1 MISLKQIH
9 NFIGQISDVRG
20 LSESDVENAIL
31 EALASAYKKDKNM
44 KDSIVKAVKGEND
57 EIKFYLVKIV
67 VDDEDVKNGLVH
79 FNPQKQILLSEAKK
93 INPDSKV
100 GEEILFPLE
109 PIESFSRIAA
119 QTAKQIIIQRLR
131 EAEKRS
137 LYNEFKEKENKIV
150 SGVIE
155 KKDANGNVYVNL
167 GKILGVMFKNET
179 IPNEVYRPGQR
190 MRFYVYAVENTP
202 KGVQVF
208 LSRAHP
214 NFVPAIFSVEV
225 PEISEGVIEIKGV
238 ARDPGVRTKIAV
250 YSKFPEIDPLGA
262 CIGVKGA
269 RIISIMNELN
279 NEKIDIIPWDEDP
292 LKFVANA
299 LLPAKVLEV
308 RALPKRTM
316 LALVPEEELPLAI
329 GKNGQ
334 NIKLAAKLTGWQ
346 IDVRSAN
353 EPEKKVEG
361 GIAQPED
368 ETQSGTETS

>member
-1 MISLKQIH
+1 MISLKELQNLIS
-9 NFIGQISDVRG
+9 QISDIRG
-20 LSESDVENAIL
+20 LKEEDVESAIL
-31 EALASAYKKDKNM
+31 EALGSAYKRDAGLKEALVRAEKN
-44 KDSIVKAVKGEND
+44 KNGEIN
-57 EIKFYLVKIV
+57 FYLVKTV
-67 VDDEDVKNGLVH
+67 VDDKETK
-79 FNPQKQILLSEAKK
+79 FNPYRNILLSEAKK
-93 INPDSKV
+93 IKPEVQV

-109 PIESFSRIAA
+109 AKENFSRIAA
-119 QTAKQIIIQRLR
+119 QVAKQVIIQKLR

-137 LYNEFKEKENKIV
+137 VYSEFKEKEGKII

-155 KKDANGNVYVNL
+155 KRDANGNVYVNL
-167 GKILGVMFKNET
+167 GKILGVMFKNES
-179 IPNEVYRPGQR
+179 IPSEIYRPGQR

-214 NFVPAIFSVEV
+214 YFVPAIFTVEV
-225 PEISEGVIEIKGV
+225 PEIAEGVIEVKGV
-238 ARDPGVRTKIAV
+238 AREPGVRTKMAV
-250 YSKFPEIDPLGA
+250 FSNVQEIDPVGA

-292 LKFVANA
+292 LKFVANS

-316 LALVPEEELPLAI
+316 LALVSEDEVPLAI

-346 IDVRSAN
+346 IDVRSAA
-353 EPEKKVEG
+353 EPEKEVEG
-361 GIAQPED
+361 GKASPE
-368 ETQSGTETS
+368 ENEPSTT